1 MKVAAVLGSE
11 LEEAL
16 RRVEY
21 TLERVKPD
29 VLILS
34 CTEIARDMEKH
45 ARKLEYKGK
54 IIIDENSASTYENA
68 KNIREIL
75 ERFPEKGEIYVCT
88 SSYHVPSASLIFR
101 SYLKGKPYSFKIV
114 SLPTSLPTKSILR
127 NSVIEVLSILQDL
140 ASIYLCKIYRREDV
154 YENTL
159 KKLKVFF
166 TEKILVSFS

>member
-11 LEEAL
+11 PEEAL
-16 RRVEY
+16 MRVEY
-21 TLERVKPD
+21 TLGRVKPD

-45 ARKLEYKGK
+45 ARRLGYRGD

-75 ERFPEKGEIYVCT
+75 DTLPEKEEIYVCT

-101 SYLKGKPYSFKIV
+101 SYLKDKPYSFKIV
-114 SLPTSLPTKSILR
+114 SLPTSLPTRRILR
-127 NSVIEVLSILQDL
+127 SSAIEVLSILQDL
-140 ASIYLCKIYRREDV
+140 ASIYLCKIHRREDV
-154 YENTL
+154 YEKTL
-159 KKLKVFF
+159 KKLKEFLA
-166 TEKILVSFS
+166 EKF